1 MLRFDYIVSGQ
12 VKTSLL
18 SNLKKNC
25 FEWEIIKLAQTANA
39 TLQLYTLINVFNYM
53 LIDRAEIS
61 DLWVIVF
68 NNLMLYCLKLL

>member
-1 MLRFDYIVSGQ
+1 MLRFDHIVSGQ

-39 TLQLYTLINVFNYM
+39 TFQLYTLINVFNHM

>member
-39 TLQLYTLINVFNYM
+39 TFQLYTLINV
-53 LIDRAEIS
+53 LIIG
-61 DLWVIVF
+61 
-68 NNLMLYCLKLL
+68 